1 MVDGPCCG
9 VEIDPNP
16 SQSQPVFGWQKRYN
30 EREYFVNYMEG
41 AFLLRILHSADLH
54 IGMSFNNYPEEV
66 RQRLQQARLDSLDQ
80 LVEKAQLYGCEL
92 LVIAGD
98 LFHSTRIS
106 KKIINQ
112 VHDKLN
118 AFTGECIA
126 ILPGNHDYYDGANT
140 LWSSFLEESSDKIL
154 VMNEYRPY
162 TLEMNERRMVLY
174 PAFCDSR
181 HSEKHRLSW
190 MVNDPA
196 RDSASVHIGLA
207 HGSVEGLSPDFHK
220 QYFPMRM
227 AELEGLPM
235 DLWLLGHTHVSY
247 PDPSQQHSSRIFV
260 AGTPEPDGMDYKGEG
275 HAWLISIDQDKNL
288 QAEAVPMGQYIFIDQ
303 EYKVAS
309 QADLHVIKNSLGPD
323 LSRVVARIKLQ
334 GYVDEQLRDQVMRL
348 EQELKTQLFYLAAF
362 DCRDLRML
370 VNEDYIKR
378 EYARDG
384 FAYRLLMKLAD
395 DPRALQMAYELVEEA
410 KK

>member
-1 MVDGPCCG
+1 M
-9 VEIDPNP
+9 
-16 SQSQPVFGWQKRYN
+16 
-30 EREYFVNYMEG
+30 
-41 AFLLRILHSADLH
+41 LRILHSADLH

-66 RQRLQQARLDSLDQ
+66 GQELQQARLDSLDQ
-80 LVEKAQLYGCEL
+80 LVEKAQIHECEL

-106 KKIINQ
+106 KKMITQ
-112 VHDKLN
+112 VHEKLN
-118 AFTGECIA
+118 AFTGDCIA
-126 ILPGNHDYYDGANT
+126 ILPGNHDYDDGINA
-140 LWSSFLEESSDKIL
+140 LWSAFLEESSDKIL

-162 TLEMNERRMVLY
+162 PLQINERRVVLY

-190 MVNDPA
+190 ITENPA
-196 RDSASVHIGLA
+196 VDFESVHIGLA
-207 HGSVEGLSPDFHK
+207 HGSIEGLSPDFHK
-220 QYFPMRM
+220 KYFPMRM
-227 AELEGLPM
+227 AELEDLPM
-235 DLWLLGHTHVSY
+235 DLWLLGHTHVPY
-247 PDPSQQHSSRIFV
+247 PDPSQQHFSRIFI
-260 AGTPEPDGMDYKGEG
+260 AGTPEPDGLDFKGEG
-275 HAWLISIDQDKNL
+275 NAWLISIDQDKQL
-288 QAEAVPMGQYIFIDQ
+288 QAEAIRMGQYIFIDQ
-303 EYKVAS
+303 AYKVDS
-309 QADLHVIKNSLGPD
+309 EKDLHAIRDSLGPD

-334 GYVDEQLRDQVMRL
+334 GYVDEQLRDQVLLL
-348 EQELKTQLFYLAAF
+348 EQELKAQLFYLAAF